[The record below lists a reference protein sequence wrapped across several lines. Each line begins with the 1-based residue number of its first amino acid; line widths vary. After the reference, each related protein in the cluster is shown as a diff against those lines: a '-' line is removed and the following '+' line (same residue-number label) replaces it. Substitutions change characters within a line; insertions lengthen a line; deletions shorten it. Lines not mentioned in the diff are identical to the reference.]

1 MSAELIITVII
12 IALWAIHSNHK
23 RQRAAQRAENLQ
35 RVVNT
40 IQHIIDTDA
49 AAEAQ
54 RKADVL
60 ARIKRV
66 GIMTG
71 DSSNLHLR

>member
-12 IALWAIHSNHK
+12 LALWAIHSNHK

-40 IQHIIDTDA
+40 IQHIIDSD
-49 AAEAQ
+49 AEAEAK
-54 RKADVL
+54 RKAEVL

-66 GIMTG
+66 GIYQCDG
-71 DSSNLHLR
+71 SNLHLR

>member
-12 IALWAIHSNHK
+12 LALWAIHSNHK
-23 RQRAAQRAENLQ
+23 RRQEMQRAENLQ
-35 RVVNT
+35 RVVST

-49 AAEAQ
+49 TAEAK
-54 RKADVL
+54 RKAEVL

-66 GIMTG
+66 GIYQC
-71 DSSNLHLR
+71 DSSNIHLR